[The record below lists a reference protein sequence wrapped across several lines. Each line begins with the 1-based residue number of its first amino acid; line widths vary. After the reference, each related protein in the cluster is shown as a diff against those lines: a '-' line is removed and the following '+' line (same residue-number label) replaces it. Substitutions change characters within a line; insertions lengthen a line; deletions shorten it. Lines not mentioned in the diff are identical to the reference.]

1 MKKNTK
7 ILILAKSVDGGT
19 GTYILSLLNLP
30 KIIDKQSSIKT
41 LVLEK
46 PQYRK
51 TKKIDKNVCF
61 FNKKG
66 KYPQNYGLTT
76 QNVLSF
82 IKEIRWTSHQI
93 NIFKPDIL
101 FGVGVHANL
110 LLMINKKLLRK
121 KAATMLSTHIEL
133 EKTLLEKSSSS
144 LYFLLKK
151 TVAFFYRQADKNVC
165 VSRGVAQSLK
175 KGFELNINPK
185 VIYNGIRATPAPKI
199 TPLNTKAPVFISVT
213 RLTTQ
218 KRIDNLIYAF
228 KGVLEKV
235 PKSKLLIVG
244 DGPMKIKLVNLARK
258 LKLDNNIVFTGW
270 VNNVTPYQNKAN
282 IFVLSSKREGFSY
295 VLIETMLL
303 AKPIISTAAPHG
315 PSEVLGDGKYGILVP
330 VNDVPALKRAMIKL
344 ATNKKLYEKYAR
356 LSLKRSKAF
365 TEDKMLENY
374 KKVILN
380 LLKQ

>member
-1 MKKNTK
+1 MKKEIK
-7 ILILAKSVDGGT
+7 ILILAKSIDGGT
-19 GTYILSLLNLP
+19 GTYVLSLLNLP
-30 KIIDKQSSIKT
+30 KIINKQSSIKV

-51 TKKIDKNVCF
+51 TKKLDKKFCF
-61 FNKKG
+61 LNKKG
-66 KYPQNYGLTT
+66 KYPQNYSLTT
-76 QNVLSF
+76 LNILNFLNEVH
-82 IKEIRWTSHQI
+82 WTNRQI
-93 NIFKPDIL
+93 NLFKPDVL
-101 FGVGVHANL
+101 LGVGVHANL

-121 KAATMLSTHIEL
+121 NIPAILSTHIEL
-133 EKTLLEKSSSS
+133 EKTLLEKSSSG

-165 VSRGVAQSLK
+165 VSKGVAQSLK
-175 KGFELNINPK
+175 KGFGLNINPK
-185 VIYNGIRATPAPKI
+185 IIYNGIKASHSSKI
-199 TPLNTKAPVFISVT
+199 IPLNTKAPVFISVT

-218 KRIDNLIYAF
+218 KRIDNLINAF
-228 KGVLEKV
+228 KEVLEKV

-244 DGPMKIKLVNLARK
+244 DGPMKIKLVNLTKK
-258 LKLDNNIVFTGW
+258 LRLDKNIVFAGW
-270 VNNVTPYQNKAN
+270 VNNVSSYQNKAN

-315 PSEVLGDGKYGILVP
+315 PSEVLGEGKYGILVP
-330 VNDVPALKRAMIKL
+330 VNDVPALKKAMIKL
-344 ATNKKLYEKYAR
+344 ATNRRLYHKFAR
-356 LSLKRSKAF
+356 LSYERSKVF

-380 LLKQ
+380 LLK